1 MDGSPE
7 AAIAFLSNFPIMEN
21 PQLRPIQ
28 IIHGHPPSKSN
39 SYEIVNVGG
48 RGTLAKTLQMRIYER
63 DFGYQ
68 CTIKGAKISVPF
80 RLAVD
85 VYFRSNR
92 SDLDNSLKIILDCL
106 QKYEVIVNDRQC
118 VEIMARK
125 FIDKEDPRIVFDVV
139 PLEEEPEPK
148 KMRKRKTNKE

>member
-1 MDGSPE
+1 
-7 AAIAFLSNFPIMEN
+7 MEDN
-21 PQLRPIQ
+21 QEYPTYPIQ
-28 IIHGHPPSKSN
+28 VIHGHPPSKSN

-48 RGTLAKTLQMRIYER
+48 RGTLAKTVQMRLYER

-68 CTIKGAKISVPF
+68 CTIKGLKLGVRF

-118 VEIMARK
+118 TEIFARK
-125 FIDKEDPRIVFDVV
+125 FVDKEDPRIIFDVI
-139 PLEEEPEPK
+139 PLEEDPK
-148 KMRKRKTNKE
+148 PAKIRKRKPETKE